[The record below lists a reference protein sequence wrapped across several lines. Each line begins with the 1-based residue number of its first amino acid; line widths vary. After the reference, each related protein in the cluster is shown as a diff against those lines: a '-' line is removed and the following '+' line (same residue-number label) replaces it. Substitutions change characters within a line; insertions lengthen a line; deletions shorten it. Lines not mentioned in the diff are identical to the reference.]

1 MISLIQLLKEVQDS
15 PKAIILAGAPGS
27 GKGTILK
34 DLNLSKFKILNI
46 DDTIAALSKQDQFTL
61 DQKTADSEN
70 RSKFMSAMQTATKQL
85 KNQDLPQTIL
95 NKESFILD
103 GTASSS
109 NQTLKLKSQLEEAGY
124 EVMMLYV
131 YTELE
136 TSLKRNEERFEK
148 SGGEDRSLLPG
159 AVLGTWLM
167 VAKNF
172 PLYQQLF
179 GNNFVSVSNT
189 GNNETLKDI
198 DQIIQKYVTPFDP
211 KDPKQKTEKEQEK
224 SNKLKEKVKITVI
237 VVPLETPV
245 SAGIFLKDTIPTLP
259 FVKYEYMSLHFLHLT
274 QESHYQHLSHK

>member
-34 DLNLSKFKILNI
+34 DLNLSKFKVLNI

-61 DQKTADSEN
+61 DQKTADAEN
-70 RSKFMSAMQTATKQL
+70 RSKFMSAMQTAAKQL
-85 KNQDLPQTIL
+85 KTQDLPQTIL

-103 GTASSS
+103 GTSSSS

-198 DQIIQKYVTPFDP
+198 EQIIQKYVTPFDP

-224 SNKLKEKVKITVI
+224 SNKLKEKLNIEIQNFLDSNLAQNIINSSISKEEAQSKINEFI
-237 VVPLETPV
+237 
-245 SAGIFLKDTIPTLP
+245 S
-259 FVKYEYMSLHFLHLT
+259 
-274 QESHYQHLSHK
+274 

>member
-61 DQKTADSEN
+61 DQKTADFED
-70 RSKFMSAMQTATKQL
+70 RSKFMSAMQTAAKQL
-85 KNQDLPQTIL
+85 KTQDLPQTIL

-103 GTASSS
+103 GTASSP

-124 EVMMLYV
+124 KVMMLYV

-179 GNNFVSVSNT
+179 GNNFVSVANT

-224 SNKLKEKVKITVI
+224 SNKLKEKLNIEIQNFLDSNLAQNIINSSVSKEEAQSKINEFI
-237 VVPLETPV
+237 
-245 SAGIFLKDTIPTLP
+245 S
-259 FVKYEYMSLHFLHLT
+259 
-274 QESHYQHLSHK
+274 

>member
-27 GKGTILK
+27 GKGTILR

-61 DQKTADSEN
+61 YQKTADSED
-70 RSKFMSAMQTATKQL
+70 RSKFMSAMQIAAKQL
-85 KNQDLPQTIL
+85 KTQDLPQTIL

-103 GTASSS
+103 GTSSSS

-124 EVMMLYV
+124 KVMMLYV

-224 SNKLKEKVKITVI
+224 SNKLKEKLNIEIQNFLDSNLAQNIINSSVSKEEAQSKINEFI
-237 VVPLETPV
+237 
-245 SAGIFLKDTIPTLP
+245 S
-259 FVKYEYMSLHFLHLT
+259 
-274 QESHYQHLSHK
+274 